1 MKYLSIK
8 KRVSRVKAST
18 LRQKIH
24 RQLDSLNSL
33 GKVLLTRKPM
43 VRGTV
48 YEFKNRCGKKNCRCR
63 RGQLHTR
70 MALSYSENGRTKL
83 RYLKA
88 DEVRQ
93 CQWLTSNYREFRL
106 ARAKLVK
113 LVKDMLSLVD
123 ELGELISHEDKT
135 V

>member
-1 MKYLSIK
+1 MKYINIK
-8 KRVSRVKAST
+8 NKVRHVKASVI
-18 LRQKIH
+18 RQKILQDFNELH
-24 RQLDSLNSL
+24 KL

-43 VRGTV
+43 VKGTV

-63 RGQLHTR
+63 RGELHTR
-70 MALSYSENGRTKL
+70 MALSYSEHGRTKL

-93 CQWLTSNYREFRL
+93 YQWLTGNYRVFRL

-113 LVKDMLSLVD
+113 LVKEILSLANDLEEVMK
-123 ELGELISHEDKT
+123 HEKST
-135 V
+135 A